1 MSEEFIFKQE
11 CYEIIGSCMEVHKEL
26 GCGFLE
32 AVYQEA
38 LEFEL
43 IERKIPFDRECQLD
57 IFYKG
62 RELDKKYFADFICF
76 DEVVVELKA
85 VSNLNDVHYSQVLNY
100 LKANRKQIGLLINFG
115 SRSLQYKRV
124 IL

>member
-26 GCGFLE
+26 GCGFFE

-43 IERKIPFDRECQLD
+43 IERKIPFDRECKLD
-57 IFYKG
+57 IYYKG
-62 RELDKKYFADFICF
+62 RELGKKYFADFICF

-85 VSNLNDVHYSQVLNY
+85 VSNLNDIHYS
-100 LKANRKQIGLLINFG
+100 
-115 SRSLQYKRV
+115 
-124 IL
+124 

>member
-1 MSEEFIFKQE
+1 MSEEYIFKQE
-11 CYEIIGSCMEVHKEL
+11 CYDIIGSCMEVHKEL

-38 LEFEL
+38 LELEL
-43 IERKIPFDRECQLD
+43 IDRKIPFDRECQLD
-57 IFYKG
+57 ILYKG
-62 RELDKKYFADFICF
+62 RELAKKYFADFICF
-76 DEVVVELKA
+76 DEVIVELKA
-85 VSNLNDVHYSQVLNY
+85 VSDLNDVHYSQILNY
-100 LKANRKQIGLLINFG
+100 LKATDKQVGLLINFG